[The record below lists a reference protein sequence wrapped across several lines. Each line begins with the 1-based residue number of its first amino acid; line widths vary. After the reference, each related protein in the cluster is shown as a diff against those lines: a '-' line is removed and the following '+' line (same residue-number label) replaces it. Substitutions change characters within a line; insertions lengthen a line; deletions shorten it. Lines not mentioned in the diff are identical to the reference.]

1 MHVRSDRFCEQPSA
15 AHCGPE
21 KGREDE
27 QAFGGGREGE
37 RCRVR
42 IKLQHPGCAESLK
55 GARLRRSIQGP
66 LRGAVEMNI
75 FLFVGFLLAYIVL
88 NVSTVEFGD
97 LLELVSLLDGVRFL
111 GVFVGAGDDFVSQG
125 F

>member
-1 MHVRSDRFCEQPSA
+1 
-15 AHCGPE
+15 
-21 KGREDE
+21 
-27 QAFGGGREGE
+27 
-37 RCRVR
+37 
-42 IKLQHPGCAESLK
+42 
-55 GARLRRSIQGP
+55 
-66 LRGAVEMNI
+66 MNI